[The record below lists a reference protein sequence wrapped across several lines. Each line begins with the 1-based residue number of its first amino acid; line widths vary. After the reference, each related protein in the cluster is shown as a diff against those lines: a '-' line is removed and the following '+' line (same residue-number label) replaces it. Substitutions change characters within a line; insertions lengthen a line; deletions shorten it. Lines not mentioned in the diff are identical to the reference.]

1 VCLQEQAGGID
12 VTGYH
17 RTLDAWRRAT
27 AAALDESEERFYA
40 EWEASAE
47 TRFRAVWEG
56 TAEAIIL
63 TDPDGMVLAVN
74 PAYCTLYGCDPQTR
88 IGHSFA
94 VIFPEAERAEAE
106 ANYHAFFTDP
116 DPPRTYEARVQRP
129 DGKERVVEGHCD
141 FVLRDG
147 ERVAMLSVIRDITE
161 AQRRERAYRDFV
173 VMANHDLASPLR
185 ALRARAKLL
194 QHQQR
199 YDEASV
205 VAILQQTERL
215 ERVLTELRE
224 LVLLEGEG
232 LVLQRETVDLVT
244 LAADAVGRVGLLP
257 TAHIVRLDVP
267 AEPVVVVGDR
277 DRLGQLL
284 DHLLDNAIRY
294 SPDGGEILVQ
304 VANDSHEVH
313 LRVIDQGVGI
323 PAAVLPH
330 VFEGMC
336 RGHSTAGETGRGL
349 GLYLSRM
356 LVEAHGG
363 RLAATSEFGVGSTF
377 TVTLPLP
384 RGPSPE

>member
-1 VCLQEQAGGID
+1 VCLQEQEGGIV
-12 VTGYH
+12 VTGYQ

-27 AAALDESEERFYA
+27 AVALDESEERFYA

-56 TAEAIIL
+56 IAEAIIL

-74 PAYCTLYGCDPQTR
+74 PAYCTLYGCTPQTR

-129 DGKERVVEGHCD
+129 NGSKRIVEAHCD
-141 FVLRDG
+141 FVVRDG

-161 AQRRERAYRDFV
+161 ATRRERAHRDFV
-173 VMANHDLASPLR
+173 VMASHDLSSPLR

-205 VAILQQTERL
+205 VAILQQTERMERMISDL
-215 ERVLTELRE
+215 RERVQ
-224 LVLLEGEG
+224 LEGDG
-232 LVLQRETVDLVT
+232 LILQCETVDLVT
-244 LAADAVGRVGLLP
+244 LAADAVGRAELLT
-257 TAHIVRLDVP
+257 TAATVQLDVP
-267 AEPVVVVGDR
+267 ERPIVVVGDR
-277 DRLGQLL
+277 DRLGQIL
-284 DHLLDNAIRY
+284 DTLLDNAIKY
-294 SPDGGEILVQ
+294 SPDGGEIVVQ

-313 LRVIDQGVGI
+313 LRVIDHGVGI

-330 VFEGMC
+330 LFEGMC
-336 RGHSTAGETGRGL
+336 RGSSTAGEAGRGL
-349 GLYLSRM
+349 SLYLSRM

-363 RLAATSEFGVGSTF
+363 RIAATSEFGVGSTF
-377 TVTLPLP
+377 TVNLPL
-384 RGPSPE
+384 RH